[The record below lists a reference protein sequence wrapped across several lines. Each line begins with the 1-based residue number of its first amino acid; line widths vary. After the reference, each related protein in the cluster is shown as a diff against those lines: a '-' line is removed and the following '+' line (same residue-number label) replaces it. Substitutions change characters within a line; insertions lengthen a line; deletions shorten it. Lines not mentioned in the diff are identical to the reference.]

1 MIFDIKLT
9 SECDSKCLNCS
20 IWDSEP
26 EYLSSYRILNILKQ
40 FKDDEFIFSGGECL
54 LHFDIYE
61 IIKFSTRNNINFT
74 ILSNGIDY
82 SRVEK
87 AIQCGAKRIT
97 LSVDGYNHDNLRG
110 VNGNLQTIRKIL
122 KQLSNKTNFRIAYT
136 VAEKSDL
143 EKDVTLLDEL
153 ISLGAD
159 DNVYFAIAQ
168 QVKAFNIKE
177 NNEVKVIKI
186 PQYLEKYKCMS
197 ATTRKYLSR
206 YPKPIKH
213 CYSPEFYISIFED
226 GKVRY
231 CQSYDFDF
239 VLGNVYE
246 DNLAEILT
254 KSKWIREQSDNCSSK
269 KECWLACHR
278 RWDIKTKEELQKVGR
293 IV

>member
-9 SECDSKCLNCS
+9 SLCNSKCRNCL

-26 EYLSSYRILNILKQ
+26 EYLSSYKILNILKQ
-40 FKDDEFIFSGGECL
+40 FNNDEFIFSGGECL
-54 LHFDIYE
+54 LHPGIYE
-61 IIKFSTRNNINFT
+61 IIKFSTRNNINFL

-82 SRVEK
+82 DRIKE
-87 AIQCGAKRIT
+87 ATECGAKRIT

-122 KQLSNKTNFRIAYT
+122 KQLSSKASFRIAYT
-136 VAEKSDL
+136 ISEDSDL
-143 EKDVTLLDEL
+143 ENDIILLDEL

-159 DNVYFAIAQ
+159 ENVYFAIAQ
-168 QVKAFNIKE
+168 QVKSFNIKE
-177 NNEVKVIKI
+177 NNKIKTIKI
-186 PQYLEKYKCMS
+186 PQYLEKHKCMS
-197 ATTRKYLSR
+197 ATTKKYLFK

-246 DNLAEILT
+246 DNLAEILIR
-254 KSKWIREQSDNCSSK
+254 SQWIREQSDNCSFK
-269 KECWLACHR
+269 DKCFLACHR
-278 RWDIKTKEELQKVGR
+278 RWDIKTKEELQKIRR
-293 IV
+293 II